1 MTKDMTVGNPTKLIL
16 SFAIPML
23 IGNIFQQ
30 LYNMVDTMIVGRFV
44 GVTAL
49 AGVGSTGSMNF
60 LVLGFMI
67 GITSGFS
74 IVISQYF
81 GAGDEEK
88 LRKSVAMSTYLSLF
102 ITLIVTTLSL
112 LFTRPL
118 LELMQTPS
126 DIIGYAY
133 SYISIIF
140 GGIVVALLFNLL
152 SAILRALGDSKTPLY
167 FLVIASVINI
177 ILDLVFIINFS
188 MGVAGAAFATVIS
201 QGVSC
206 ILCFFY
212 IKKKCVILKMQRSD
226 WVLDIP
232 LCKQLL
238 RLGLPNAFQ
247 CSITAVGVMVLQSTI
262 NGLGST
268 IVAAYTAASK
278 VEQLAMQPS
287 MTIGLAMGTY
297 AAQNLGAGK
306 YERIRLGV
314 RKSIMI
320 SFIICIGG
328 GLFVSLFGST
338 LTTLFVSSDQQEVI
352 LASQHYL
359 NTVSLFFFVLG
370 LLFIYRSTLQGL
382 GNAIIPFWSGVIEL
396 VMRVGVALIL
406 SQMIGFTGICLAG
419 PFAWTGAA
427 ILLGISYYKTIHRI
441 EKKAL
446 FVS

>member
-352 LASQHYL
+352 LASQRYL

-427 ILLGISYYKTIHRI
+427 ILLGISYYKTISRI